1 MESTL
6 SLVPK
11 PTTLEKSTYPALRD
25 KLPNS
30 LFAKNRARFIKL
42 FKEKMASSDGL
53 HFGFFK
59 GSSEVPLYSSDC
71 CYPDYQEA
79 FFYYLFGVTE
89 MDCYGIIDFANER
102 AILFVPE
109 PNVLYKIWMTVMAKQ
124 DYEQKYEL
132 QVRYT
137 SELEEFLATE
147 CSPTKEAIV
156 FVNAGVNSDSGLT
169 TQIPE
174 FKFLDGLNVDKVHMH
189 DILAESRV
197 IKNDEE
203 ILALKWASQITTE
216 CHVNVMRNIKA
227 GMRESQLESFFK
239 FHGEQNYFTG
249 RVAPYIS
256 ICGCAHKAAT
266 LHYHEADQICVDG

>member
-1 MESTL
+1 
-6 SLVPK
+6 
-11 PTTLEKSTYPALRD
+11 
-25 KLPNS
+25 
-30 LFAKNRARFIKL
+30 
-42 FKEKMASSDGL
+42 
-53 HFGFFK
+53 
-59 GSSEVPLYSSDC
+59 
-71 CYPDYQEA
+71 
-79 FFYYLFGVTE
+79 
-89 MDCYGIIDFANER
+89 MDCYGIIDFQIER
-102 AILFVPE
+102 AILFVPQ
-109 PNVLYKIWMTVMAKQ
+109 PNVLYKIWMTVLTKQ

-132 QVRYT
+132 EVRYT

-147 CSPTKEAIV
+147 CSPTKEATV
-156 FVNAGVNSDSGLT
+156 YVNFGVNSDSGLT

-174 FKFLDGLNVDKVHMH
+174 FKFLDGLKVDKVHMH

-203 ILALKWASQITTE
+203 ILALKWAAQITTE
-216 CHVNVMRNIKA
+216 CHVNVMQNIKV

-266 LHYHEADQICVDG
+266 LHYHEADQTCVDGQTMLTD